1 MVRALVFLAVAFAAP
16 RPAVLAQAQS
26 VLHIKIVLVD
36 ADRKTTPV
44 PGHALLISDNPAT
57 SAPRLVRT
65 GVDGTADVR
74 LRPGNYTIESDRA
87 VTFRG
92 KAYQW
97 TQTLDVPA
105 GRDATLLL
113 TADNAE
119 VTTGATETSPSAP
132 ALEADPVFLLPRWQD
147 SVVNLWT
154 PSAHASAFVIDPK
167 GLLATNQKV
176 VGTATSVEVQLTS
189 SVKVSGRVLAVDTGH
204 DVAVLWVDPKAIASI
219 KPVPL
224 GCVQQAPTVAAVK
237 NDGQVFAIGAP
248 FRQPKDMTPGTT
260 SDLVIPDGSDGGP
273 VFTAEGAFVGLT
285 STADRTENTRRGRT
299 SVRRAADVCEVVAAA
314 ERKMADVTPPSG
326 VHLPVEPEW
335 TLPEDA
341 FKDAAQHR
349 AGSLSPYQLP
359 SQSFD
364 VAFITPVMIF
374 GSRYQAEQLARRNQ
388 GGRPGRSEPTLTTRL
403 LDFGSW
409 SDYFDDIQPVLIVR
423 VTPKMVENFWTT
435 VARGAALTQ
444 GAAIPAIKHAKS
456 GFNRLRAYC
465 GETEVAPIHPFV
477 LEQRNPTGD
486 SITEGLYVFDP
497 GAFGSQCA
505 TAKMV
510 LFSEKEP
517 DKAETRVI
525 DPGVIQRIS
534 QDFALYH

>member
-1 MVRALVFLAVAFAAP
+1 M
-16 RPAVLAQAQS
+16 
-26 VLHIKIVLVD
+26 
-36 ADRKTTPV
+36 
-44 PGHALLISDNPAT
+44 
-57 SAPRLVRT
+57 
-65 GVDGTADVR
+65 
-74 LRPGNYTIESDRA
+74 
-87 VTFRG
+87 
-92 KAYQW
+92 
-97 TQTLDVPA
+97 
-105 GRDATLLL
+105 
-113 TADNAE
+113 
-119 VTTGATETSPSAP
+119 
-132 ALEADPVFLLPRWQD
+132 
-147 SVVNLWT
+147 
-154 PSAHASAFVIDPK
+154 
-167 GLLATNQKV
+167 ATNQKV
-176 VGTATSVEVQLTS
+176 VGAATSLEVQLTS
-189 SVKVSGRVLAVDTGH
+189 SVKVAARVLMADASH
-204 DVAVLWVDPKAIASI
+204 DVAVLWVDPQAIASI

-224 GCVQQAPTVAAVK
+224 GCAQQAPTVAAVK
-237 NDGQVFAIGAP
+237 YTGQVFAIGAP

-299 SVRRAADVCEVVAAA
+299 SVRRGSDVCEVVAAA
-314 ERKMADVTPPSG
+314 EKKMADVMPPSG
-326 VHLPVEPEW
+326 VHLPIEPEW

-349 AGSLSPYQLP
+349 AGSLSPYQLS

-374 GSRYQAEQLARRNQ
+374 GSRYQAEQLSRRNQ
-388 GGRPGRSEPTLTTRL
+388 GGRPARSEPMLTTRL

-465 GETEVAPIHPFV
+465 GESEVAPIHPFV